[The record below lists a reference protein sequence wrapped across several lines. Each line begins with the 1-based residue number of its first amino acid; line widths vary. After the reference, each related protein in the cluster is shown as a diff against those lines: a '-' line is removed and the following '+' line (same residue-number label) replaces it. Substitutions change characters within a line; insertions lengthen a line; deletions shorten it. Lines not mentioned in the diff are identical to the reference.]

1 MWCPNYFH
9 VWIQSS
15 IFENHVQALHCG
27 CKCNQSIRVLLIWT
41 YSFGI
46 LTFNIPNKW
55 MNLRLTFI
63 KYNNSF
69 IVKNVNIIG
78 IICGVFIHANDMT
91 FVGHINHFK
100 ILKNH
105 NLRVITTL
113 LKMVQLEPSWVH
125 AFSSYHVPP
134 WYSNMNNFQIS
145 SLLSYDTMWH
155 NSPIKIQTIV
165 SVIFQHESNENY

>member
-1 MWCPNYFH
+1 MWCLNYFH

-15 IFENHVQALHCG
+15 IFENHVYELHCG
-27 CKCNQSIRVLLIWT
+27 CKCYQTIQVLLIKT

-69 IVKNVNIIG
+69 IVNNTNIIG
-78 IICGVFIHANDMT
+78 IVCGVFIHANDMT
-91 FVGHINHFK
+91 FVGHINHLK
-100 ILKNH
+100 ISKNH

-113 LKMVQLEPSWVH
+113 LKRVELEPSWVH
-125 AFSSYHVPP
+125 AFSLYHVPP
-134 WYSNMNNFQIS
+134 WYSNMNNFQIR
-145 SLLSYDTMWH
+145 
-155 NSPIKIQTIV
+155 
-165 SVIFQHESNENY
+165 IFPFEL